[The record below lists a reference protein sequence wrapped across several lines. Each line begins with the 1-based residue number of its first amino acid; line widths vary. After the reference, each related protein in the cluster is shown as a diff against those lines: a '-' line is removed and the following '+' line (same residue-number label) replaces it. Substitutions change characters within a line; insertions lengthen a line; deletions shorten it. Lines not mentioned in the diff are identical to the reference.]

1 MVTVISKKQ
10 QALNNGKIIC
20 AEVERQNGLVREDEL
35 ALLTGLSLQMT
46 SRTVKA
52 QVAKGLLLRTRV
64 ISGVWVRTIK
74 RSGNTA
80 LPKIP
85 HTWRHD
91 CLAIYVVCKLAEMHQ
106 SKGQTEKEI
115 RARITKGKI
124 ADGHLIDDQGE
135 VTHVIETEW
144 AEKSWQ
150 QLKKM
155 IKASIDLSV
164 HGIYTI
170 FAYPFPMP
178 GVQHHIRLNNAMK
191 KVFAMGEDPDA
202 KNYFIYVSCYFPT
215 LKSLDTV
222 HPHSLDIVDIETGV
236 PDVFD

>member
-91 CLAIYVVCKLAEMHQ
+91 CLAIYVVCKLAEMHEL
-106 SKGQTEKEI
+106 KWQTEKEI
-115 RARITKGKI
+115 RTRITKGKI
-124 ADGHLIDDQGE
+124 ADGHLTNDQGE
-135 VTHVIETEW
+135 VTHVIEAEW

-150 QLKKM
+150 QLNKM
-155 IKASIDLSV
+155 IKAAIDLSV
-164 HGIYTI
+164 HGIFTI
-170 FAYPFPMP
+170 FAFPYPMP
-178 GVQHHIRLNNAMK
+178 GVRHHIRLSNAMK
-191 KVFAMGEDPDA
+191 KVFATGENPA
-202 KNYFIYVSCYFPT
+202 ARHFFIYVSCYFPT
-215 LKSLDTV
+215 LESLDTAR
-222 HPHSLDIVDIETGV
+222 PHSLDIVDIETGL
-236 PDVFD
+236 PDAFD